1 MKKIIS
7 NSGSIEVVYEDK
19 DYLIVNKPAGLIV
32 HEAFD
37 AEEETLSDLLTQAYP
52 EIMKIGDDSKRPGIV
67 HRLDRE
73 VSGLMIIARS
83 PTFFSYIKK
92 QFQAREVEKIY
103 EAIVYG
109 KVIKDEGRIS
119 FPIIRSKAGHKM
131 AALPLSRPEIKA
143 RISNREQ
150 GNEKARLQSKEALT
164 DFMVEKKW
172 PHVTLLTLRLI
183 TGRTHQIRVH
193 LSAFDHPILGDNLY
207 GTAKTKRRNEKLSLD
222 RIFLFAKKLSFIDL
236 QGEEKVFVTER
247 PLKFQQFLDKQ
258 K

>member
-1 MKKIIS
+1 MKKIKS
-7 NSGSIEVVYEDK
+7 SSGTIEIIYEDK
-19 DYLIVNKPAGLIV
+19 DYLIINKPAGLIV

-37 AEEETLSDLLTQAYP
+37 ENEETLSNLLTHSYP
-52 EIMKIGDDSKRPGIV
+52 EIIKVGDDPKRPGIV
-67 HRLDRE
+67 HRLDKE

-83 PTFFSYIKK
+83 PAFFSYIKK
-92 QFQAREVEKIY
+92 EFQTRKIEKIY

-131 AALPLSRPEIKA
+131 AALPLPSSEIKA
-143 RISNREQ
+143 HISNREQ

-164 DFMVEKKW
+164 DFKVEKKW
-172 PHVTLLTLRLI
+172 PHITLLTLKLI

-193 LSAFDHPILGDNLY
+193 LSAFGHPLLGDNLY
-207 GTAKTKRRNEKLSLD
+207 GTAKTKRRNEKLSFN
-222 RIFLFAKKLSFIDL
+222 RVFLFAKKLSFTDL
-236 QGEEKVFVTER
+236 KGEKQEFEIKQ
-247 PLKFQQFLDKQ
+247 PLELRQFLDKQ